1 MRAQIKSTPTPR
13 NTGQA
18 IRQPNNPKTPPVPA
32 PCVLKMKGERRQVKG
47 DAPQSE
53 AELEALRR
61 AVNRGQPFGDPAWR
75 DKMSKQ
81 FGLESTFR
89 PRGRP
94 RNAAHDDK
102 NCS

>member
-1 MRAQIKSTPTPR
+1 LSVNGPQGHLHWLARV
-13 NTGQA
+13 N
-18 IRQPNNPKTPPVPA
+18 
-32 PCVLKMKGERRQVKG
+32 
-47 DAPQSE
+47 APQSE

-81 FGLESTFR
+81 FGLESTCR

-94 RNAAHDDK
+94 RNEAHDDK
-102 NCS
+102 NGS